1 MSNDDQL
8 RSEDAIGRSP
18 DTRVLAVRRSPSPA
32 LETLPQVAVTEQASR
47 GALES
52 IRSVHV
58 ALRGRYLWVIV
69 LGFLCSAVFGAVTWR
84 LARPIYH
91 SEGLLRIAYTLP
103 EVIQE
108 TDQNKPLAQ
117 FDMFILSQRMV
128 ISSRRI
134 LDQAIMD
141 PVWKTMNRPVPQ
153 YPDQYF
159 AKNLRV
165 ETKPRS
171 EYIQIAVTDYDPATA
186 SAAVNSIISAYY
198 EYTTNLSK
206 QTESQRI
213 SALETKIAQVNADI
227 KILHD
232 KATAIS
238 KDYGTSKL
246 DPFYEIATSRV
257 GKLKAALE
265 ELQVAMISAPAGP
278 TTAAVAARA
287 AAAAAA
293 STQPSQLTA
302 ELVAMSDPVM
312 RNHLAEQE
320 RLEKDLRRYRTLGYE
335 DNHRS
340 VMMAKQ
346 ELEDVKDRISKYL
359 AFCQELHNT
368 RLAISQENR
377 TGGVPLAGK
386 SLSQLRDLEIKLLKL
401 YTSAKEELAALVK
414 ARTELEPIES
424 KLKAQQ
430 DDLEHLT
437 KRLGV
442 LQTEQSLGNN
452 RLTIISTGEIPLSP
466 DRDLRPWL
474 GAAAALLGLCLPG
487 LIVFLRYQLA
497 RRTYRYSDETESD
510 LQSRIPL
517 LGILPVLGNQGNDD
531 EQAIAAAHSI
541 HQIRVTL
548 RAQSP
553 GSGSSVYLVTSA
565 ASGEG
570 KTSVTMSLAL
580 SFAAS
585 RARTLVIDGDLVGR
599 RFTQNLEATDTQG
612 LHEALEAG
620 TMNRIVLR
628 TKAGVSV
635 LTTGK
640 GSVRDACGIG
650 PEKIRALMAQARLNF
665 DVILID
671 TGPILGS
678 VEAAVL
684 AQEADSVIF
693 TVSRGQRRTLVEQ
706 SLRRL
711 SLLGVRTAGI
721 IFNRAQVSDF
731 NRSPYGSSSSQ
742 ATSEM
747 FKQKDGEGEAGM
759 TAHARVLGRFG
770 PVVNAMA
777 LSVPS
782 LQN

>member
-1 MSNDDQL
+1 
-8 RSEDAIGRSP
+8 
-18 DTRVLAVRRSPSPA
+18 
-32 LETLPQVAVTEQASR
+32 LETLPQTALTEPSSG

-117 FDMFILSQRMV
+117 FDTFILSQRMV
-128 ISSRRI
+128 IGSRRI

-153 YPDQYF
+153 YPDLYF

-186 SAAVNSIISAYY
+186 SAAVNSIINAYY
-198 EYTTNLSK
+198 QYFTTQATL
-206 QTESQRI
+206 TEGQRI
-213 SALETKIAQVNADI
+213 SALDSKIKQVSDEI
-227 KILHD
+227 KVLHG

-246 DPFYEIATSRV
+246 DPFYEIATARV

-265 ELQVAMISAPAGP
+265 ELQVAMVSAPAGP
-278 TTAAVAARA
+278 TTAAAAARA
-287 AAAAAA
+287 AAAS
-293 STQPSQLTA
+293 STQPSVLTA
-302 ELVAMSDPVM
+302 ELVGMSDPVM
-312 RNHLAEQE
+312 RNHLSEQE
-320 RLEKDLRRYRTLGYE
+320 RLEKELRRYRTLGYE

-340 VMMAKQ
+340 VVVAKQ
-346 ELEDVKDRISKYL
+346 ELEDVKERISKYL
-359 AFCQELHNT
+359 AFCQELQNT
-368 RLAISQENR
+368 RLAIAQENR
-377 TGGVPLAGK
+377 AGGVPLAGK
-386 SLSQLRDLEIKLLKL
+386 SLAQLRDLEIKLLKL
-401 YTSAKEELAALVK
+401 YTSAKDELAALVK

-474 GAAAALLGLCLPG
+474 AAAAALVGLCLPA
-487 LIVFLRYQLA
+487 LVAFLRYHVA

-517 LGILPVLGNQGNDD
+517 LGILPVLQNQGDDD

-548 RAQSP
+548 RAQNP
-553 GSGSSVYLVTSA
+553 GAGSSVYLVTSA

-747 FKQKDGEGEAGM
+747 FKQKDGDAEAGL